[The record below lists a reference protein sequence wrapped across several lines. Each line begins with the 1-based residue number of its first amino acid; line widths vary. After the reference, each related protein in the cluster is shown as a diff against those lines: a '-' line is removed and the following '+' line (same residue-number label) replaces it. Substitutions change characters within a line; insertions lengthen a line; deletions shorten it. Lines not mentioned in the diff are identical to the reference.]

1 MNHYIIDELE
11 DFLVAAKRN
20 ELVSVVVAA
29 TTRDGRSIASWEV
42 HDTDVL
48 DSLNFV
54 RKCAEDGVDESYVL
68 ESDYEK
74 NTAQGHQQTEVQAFQ
89 ENVEPELREAR
100 PEAS

>member
-42 HDTDVL
+42 HDHDVL
-48 DSLNFV
+48 DSLEFV

-74 NTAQGHQQTEVQAFQ
+74 NAAQGHQETEVATIQ
-89 ENVEPELREAR
+89 NTELREAR